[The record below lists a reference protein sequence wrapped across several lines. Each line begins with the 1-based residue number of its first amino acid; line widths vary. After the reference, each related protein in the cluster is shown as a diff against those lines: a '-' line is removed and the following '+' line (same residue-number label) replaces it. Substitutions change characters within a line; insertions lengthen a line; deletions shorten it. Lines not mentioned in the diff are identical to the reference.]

1 MKNKTLVLLTA
12 LLVVMLALLP
22 FAVPSGAV
30 TAEAKARYMA
40 SMPLDDEYAFLE

>member
-1 MKNKTLVLLTA
+1 MKHRTIALLTA
-12 LLVVMLALLP
+12 LLLVMLTLLP